1 MRRFLILGITRPYLS
16 LNAGGSSTGAWKE
29 AAACTDGEKSGTLEK
44 DETLFSSSV
53 AVSSTREEA
62 VKTEEDD
69 DDDEEEAV
77 VAKNEV
83 EEAEAAERNVDG
95 EWTGSRRIGGF
106 G

>member
-29 AAACTDGEKSGTLEK
+29 AAACTDGDKSGTLEK

-62 VKTEEDD
+62 VKTEDD
-69 DDDEEEAV
+69 DDDDEEAV